1 MNTRHKILQLN
12 RNNSHNNQYLD
23 EKKIL
28 INKSIRRR
36 IEEGKINQH
45 NNNNNNNYK
54 TLLLLLLSLLMFLLS
69 FWQAIGFNSSN
80 QEGGIQVDQPSVINI
95 DNTRPQ
101 NWPSPEWARNSNRV
115 NR

>member
-36 IEEGKINQH
+36 IEEGKINQ